1 MKTWSAVLLL
11 AASVAFASLPAAAE
25 DAVVAK
31 VDGAEIK
38 QSDLDFAAEVG
49 SQLANYP
56 EADRKRLLLQF
67 VIENQLMAAAA
78 EKDSLDKA
86 SRFRGEAHLS

>member
-11 AASVAFASLPAAAE
+11 AASVALASLPAAAE
-25 DAVVAK
+25 DAVIAK

-38 QSDLDFAAEVG
+38 QSDLDFAASEVG

-56 EADRKRLLLQF
+56 
-67 VIENQLMAAAA
+67 
-78 EKDSLDKA
+78 
-86 SRFRGEAHLS
+86 